1 MGKGKDKC
9 KGLRDKEKKAF
20 KKYQKAEKTEERRL
34 ARAREVC
41 GYHAEACL
49 PEPTFDEA
57 ECNRLLDICYGAY
70 EAWKDSKH
78 WMNLTRL
85 KMQRVIVSTKRRAG
99 EKNDDNSPRTPGLR

>member
-70 EAWKDSKH
+70 EAWKDSK
-78 WMNLTRL
+78 
-85 KMQRVIVSTKRRAG
+85 
-99 EKNDDNSPRTPGLR
+99 DDYNEALDEFDKAQDATSDCEHKKKSGGKK